1 MIENV
6 AVIGMGKTGAHI
18 ARLTALAGYRTT
30 IRDLSRDLLEAT
42 LHDIGESYKRLV
54 SAGLLGDKE
63 ADAALKRLFPEVVIE
78 KAVITS
84 DLVFE
89 ALPDLLELKREL
101 FVELDHLSPPHSVL
115 VTTTAIHSV
124 SEISAVTKRPE
135 SCLGMHWM
143 GDPQVT
149 SLVEIVKGFKTAT
162 ATLEIA
168 QGVAEKM
175 KQDWLLVQ
183 DAEGFVCSRLL
194 TSLILECSRLTEEG
208 VATMED
214 VDRAMSVIMG
224 LSPLALA
231 DSLGLD
237 KIHAAALRLTEAYG
251 ERFLPT
257 QDLERRVKARCYG
270 KSTGCGFFPY
280 GTNVK

>member
-30 IRDLSRDLLEAT
+30 IRDLSQDLLEAT
-42 LHDIGESYKRLV
+42 LHDIGDSFKRLV
-54 SAGLLGDKE
+54 SAGLLGERE

-101 FVELDHLSPPHSVL
+101 FVELDHLCPPHCVL

-135 SCLGMHWM
+135 LCLGMHWM
-143 GDPQVT
+143 GDPQMT
-149 SLVEIVKGFKTAT
+149 SLVEIVKGFKTAPV
-162 ATLEIA
+162 TLEIA
-168 QGVAEKM
+168 KKVAGKM
-175 KQDWLLVQ
+175 NQDWILVE

-194 TSLILECSRLTEEG
+194 ISLILECARLTEEG

-214 VDRAMSVIMG
+214 VDRAMSVMVG
-224 LSPLALA
+224 LSPLAMA

-237 KIHAAALRLTEAYG
+237 KVHAAAMRLVEA
-251 ERFLPT
+251 
-257 QDLERRVKARCYG
+257 
-270 KSTGCGFFPY
+270 
-280 GTNVK
+280 